1 MTWGAEDAKMISMD
15 LGSNGLHG
23 GQMGNAGV
31 HQISHDPSYSPHQ
44 ESMGSDGGN
53 QDDQD
58 HMHQDSKR
66 KRKYLLNY
74 LVHKC
79 PTRSHYNNATFII
92 SIMWGN

>member
-1 MTWGAEDAKMISMD
+1 MISMD

-23 GQMGNAGV
+23 GQMGQGV

-53 QDDQD
+53 PEDQD

-66 KRKYLLNY
+66 KRKYLITIY
-74 LVHKC
+74 LITYLLKIHKY
-79 PTRSHYNNATFII
+79 PRIEVILTMQFLLWEYN
-92 SIMWGN
+92 